1 MAASTSDGDPT
12 HLLGEFVAH
21 SQKVNCLEL
30 GRNSGQVLVTGGED
44 KRVNLWRVG
53 RSGNILSMPGHQ
65 SAVESVRFDTKEQT
79 VAAGS
84 KGGSIKLFDLLAE
97 GKVSRTLGGHRSE
110 W

>member
-1 MAASTSDGDPT
+1 MAASISDPT
-12 HLLGEFVAH
+12 HMLSEFVAH
-21 SQKVNCLEL
+21 SQKVNCLQL
-30 GRNSGQVLVTGGED
+30 GRNSGQVLATGGED

-53 RSGNILSMPGHQ
+53 RPGNILSMPGHQ
-65 SAVESVRFDTKEQT
+65 SPVESVRFDNKEQT

-97 GKVSRTLGGHRSE
+97 GKVSRTLTGHRSE